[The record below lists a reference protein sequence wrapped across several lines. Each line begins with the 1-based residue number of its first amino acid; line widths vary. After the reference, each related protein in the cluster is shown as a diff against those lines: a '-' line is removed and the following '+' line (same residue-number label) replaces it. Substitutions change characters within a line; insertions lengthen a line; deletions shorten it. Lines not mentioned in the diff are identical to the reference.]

1 MNNSAIG
8 VFDSGVGGLT
18 CVDELRKLMPNENI
32 VYLGDTARIPY
43 GTKSKD
49 TIYSYAKQDIA
60 FLERHDVKMI
70 LVACGTVSS
79 VMMSMPV
86 FEDSRTALKSGVVE
100 PAALA
105 ACKATRNGRIG
116 VIGTTATI
124 KSGSYAKVI
133 NEIMPDVKVV
143 GMACPMFVPLVEN
156 GYTAKDCAPARFFA
170 REYLEIMK
178 KEQVDTLILGCT
190 HYPHLSG
197 LISDIMGDSVKLV
210 SSGAELAKHA
220 LQTLESNNALCD
232 RQVQGTL
239 ELYCTDSEELFR
251 ENVEK
256 LMSKNINSKI
266 SKCALIL

>member
-18 CVDELRKLMPNENI
+18 CVDELRRLMPKENI

-43 GTKSKD
+43 GTKSRD

-60 FLERHDVKMI
+60 FLEQHDVKMI

-86 FEDSRTALKSGVVE
+86 FEDSRTELKSGVVL
-100 PAALA
+100 PAAHA
-105 ACKATRNGRIG
+105 ACGATKNKRIG
-116 VIGTTATI
+116 VIGTSATI
-124 KSGSYAKVI
+124 KSGSYGKVI
-133 NEIMPDVKVV
+133 REIMPDAKVV

-156 GYTAKDCAPARFFA
+156 GYTSKDCAPARFFA
-170 REYLEIMK
+170 QEYLEIMK
-178 KEQVDTLILGCT
+178 KENVDTLILGCT

-197 LISDIMGDSVKLV
+197 LISDIMGQGVTLI
-210 SSGAELAKHA
+210 SSGAELAKYA
-220 LQTLESNNALCD
+220 LNTLSYKDALCD
-232 RQVQGTL
+232 RQQEGSL

-256 LMSKNINSKI
+256 LMDKNLNAKI
-266 SKCALIL
+266 SKCSLKL